1 MQDNLSVYSFIGFD
15 SEVVTSD
22 WYMSD
27 ADYLTNA
34 IPDSI
39 ADQDDD
45 VIEDLDF
52 SPSLTRSSK
61 SYVE

>member
-1 MQDNLSVYSFIGFD
+1 
-15 SEVVTSD
+15 
-22 WYMSD
+22 MSD
-27 ADYLTNA
+27 ADYLTDA

-45 VIEDLDF
+45 VVEDLDF
-52 SPSLTRSSK
+52 SPSLTRSAK